1 MVTWNDI
8 KIADKGFLINLK
20 DREDRLVQSLDEF
33 EKNNIKGVER
43 FDAIKIT
50 EDSDLGWV
58 IRGCTHSHM
67 DILKMQVENNW
78 DKVVIFEDDFFLD
91 VCDNRN
97 RTLNNEMISGI
108 YPADFDLLFL
118 GACLLEPAELISENL
133 IKPNK
138 FVQATAYLTTLKFAE
153 YVTTNFNYL
162 DEDLVVYGEQLDS
175 YFSVLAV
182 KDHWLMDNRTKGVR
196 EIREHDLKIYFHYP
210 LLFNQ
215 RPSYS
220 NILNRDT
227 DYTAMNRFRNINNFP
242 TTYQLK

>member
-43 FDAIKIT
+43 FDAIKFT

-91 VCDNRN
+91 ICDNQN
-97 RTLNNEMISGI
+97 RELNDQVIGKI
-108 YPADFDLLFL
+108 YPTEFDLLFL
-118 GACLLEPAELISENL
+118 GACLLEESEFVTDNLVKPKHFVQTTCYLISL
-133 IKPNK
+133 KAAQ
-138 FVQATAYLTTLKFAE
+138 FV
-153 YVTTNFNYL
+153 VSNFNYL
-162 DEDLVVYGEQLDS
+162 DKESVVHGEQIDS
-175 YFSVLAV
+175 YYSVLA
-182 KDHWLMDNRTKGVR
+182 KREHWLMNNRTKGVN
-196 EIREHDLKIYFHYP
+196 EIKEHDLKIYFHYP
-210 LLFNQ
+210 ILFNQ

-220 NILNRDT
+220 DILNRMT
-227 DYTAMNRFRNINNFP
+227 DYSSLNKARNLTFFP
-242 TTYQLK
+242 QNI